1 MESEAELTS
10 PGEDKG
16 LFQRLVPPMGDAD
29 EASGDVEDPVDVEA
43 KDDDDDAA
51 QAGRDQL
58 LPGPGSDTT
67 VAEVG
72 AGKWSRLR
80 RCLALRC
87 LVPKDRTRGLPT
99 TLWRPLFAGST
110 AALTDAIGAK
120 VKRARSGRC
129 RCAWA
134 GSDDV
139 LLVRCLVLV
148 VSAAI
153 LWSAYEGE
161 YLSGAWR
168 WLLSVVV
175 ASSTKERVFPTSV
188 SHMAPCSCC
197 VRSPILVS
205 ASSSATASRPIS
217 HVPHTCTRVGLPWVS
232 NVSAQN
238 VHYGHFPN
246 RHITLTHT
254 HTHTHTHTRL
264 VVHHVVLS
272 PPNPTPTLIHTV
284 HAFVGLHP
292 HGLLCSHSS
301 NDQVWRSLRHRL
313 QQPLLGQRR
322 QMRPQ
327 WAGED
332 RVHPSSPQPVT
343 PTHVHTHTALVNHPH
358 RGHAMHCSICNRQ
371 CVVPVSGACQRGVR
385 CFLSGLPPCL
395 INEPPHILDHSAHS
409 LPPSDPPPPLSPR
422 SPRPHPCPY

>member
-1 MESEAELTS
+1 MHGEKIQTFLVHSVLGRRHALADSPLFPAMESEAELTS
-10 PGEDKG
+10 PGQDKG
-16 LFQRLVPPMGDAD
+16 LFQRLVPPMDDAD

-161 YLSGAWR
+161 YLSGEWR
-168 WLLSVVV
+168 WLHSVVV
-175 ASSTKERVFPTSV
+175 ASSTKGV
-188 SHMAPCSCC
+188 SFRPLCTHMAPCSA
-197 VRSPILVS
+197 SP
-205 ASSSATASRPIS
+205 R
-217 HVPHTCTRVGLPWVS
+217 
-232 NVSAQN
+232 
-238 VHYGHFPN
+238 
-246 RHITLTHT
+246 
-254 HTHTHTHTRL
+254 
-264 VVHHVVLS
+264 
-272 PPNPTPTLIHTV
+272 
-284 HAFVGLHP
+284 
-292 HGLLCSHSS
+292 
-301 NDQVWRSLRHRL
+301 
-313 QQPLLGQRR
+313 QRR
-322 QMRPQ
+322 PDQ
-327 WAGED
+327 
-332 RVHPSSPQPVT
+332 
-343 PTHVHTHTALVNHPH
+343 
-358 RGHAMHCSICNRQ
+358 
-371 CVVPVSGACQRGVR
+371 
-385 CFLSGLPPCL
+385 
-395 INEPPHILDHSAHS
+395 
-409 LPPSDPPPPLSPR
+409 
-422 SPRPHPCPY
+422 